1 MFNQPLEGIY
11 ICLWYQEDSFSSK
24 ETIDSVSHLS
34 LFSHLLFV
42 SLEVNMGSNCSQ
54 YNILQDDKHILV
66 NPWLHL
72 ISCLYILHLHLMF
85 FFTFTFNLC
94 SISLYCL
101 ETSLNTFS
109 DKEGKAYN
117 SLHNYNKSH

>member
-54 YNILQDDKHILV
+54 YNILQDDEHILV

-72 ISCLYILHLHLMF
+72 TFCLYILRLHLMF
-85 FFTFTFNLC
+85 FSTFTFNLC
-94 SISLYCL
+94 SISLY
-101 ETSLNTFS
+101 SL
-109 DKEGKAYN
+109 
-117 SLHNYNKSH
+117 SLL